1 MKYFF
6 MSPIKAASLLLVYS
20 LSMFTWTLYMLMMQK
35 TTMLEVCFFEF
46 NSVVITLPI
55 LLDWSSMMFSCIV
68 CFISACVMMF
78 TSNYMKTDIFI
89 SRFTW
94 IVMLF
99 VLSMNLLIFIPSMAS
114 LLLGWDGLGLVSFCL
129 VIYYQNY
136 KSLSAGLMTAFMN
149 RIGDVAILLAIG
161 VTFSQGHF
169 NAIFMWNFPMMNFV
183 IMMILLAGM
192 TKSAQLPFCSWLPA
206 AMAAPTPVSALV
218 HSSTL
223 VTAGVFLL
231 IRFYPFLSNYY
242 MFNTTL
248 MVISSMT
255 MVMAGISANFETD
268 LKKIIALSTLSQL
281 GVMMFSVSLGLF
293 SLALFHLF
301 THAMFKALLFMCA
314 GNIIHSHNNNQDIR
328 KMSHLWTQ
336 MPISSTC
343 FNVANLAL
351 CGFPFM
357 AGFYSKDLIIEMMM
371 FNQANTL
378 ICMNMLM
385 ATWLTASYSV
395 RLSMAIFWSKMTQSM
410 VISTSDEDNSVIS
423 SLTFLTSGA
432 ILGGAVLSWLMM
444 APSNT
449 PDIPL
454 HDKIMALL
462 VTITGSLLMYW
473 LFNLKSLMKF
483 TPLFNFFSTM
493 WFMTTLS
500 NNLVST
506 QFMEAGTLSSKALD
520 LGWMETL
527 GGEGLLNTIMNF
539 TIMNQQNQK
548 NLFNLLISLSLM
560 TMVFYATIL
569 LIF

>member
-1 MKYFF
+1 MKYFV
-6 MSPIKAASLLLVYS
+6 SSTVKASYLLLSYS
-20 LSMFTWTLYMLMMQK
+20 TMMFLMTLFMMLMDK
-35 TTMLEVCFFEF
+35 AVLVEICFFEF
-46 NSVVITLPI
+46 NSVTVTLPI
-55 LLDWSSMMFSCIV
+55 LLDWPSMMFSTIV

-78 TSNYMKTDIFI
+78 TTNYMAADIFI

-99 VLSMNLLIFIPSMAS
+99 VLSMNLLIFIPSLAT

-136 KSLSAGLMTAFMN
+136 KSLGAGLMTAFMN

-161 VTFSQGHF
+161 FTFSQGHY
-169 NAIFMWNFPMMNFV
+169 NALFMWNFPSMILV

-231 IRFYPFLSNYY
+231 IRFYPFLSAAP
-242 MFNTTL
+242 MFNLTL
-248 MVISSMT
+248 MIISSMT

-281 GVMMFSVSLGLF
+281 GVMMLSVSLGLF

-301 THAMFKALLFMCA
+301 THAMFKALLFLCA

-328 KMSHLWTQ
+328 KMSHLWYH
-336 MPISSTC
+336 MPFSSTC
-343 FNVANLAL
+343 FNIANLAL

-357 AGFYSKDLIIEMMM
+357 AGFYSKDMIIEMMT
-371 FNQANTL
+371 FNQNNTL
-378 ICMNMLM
+378 ICINMFL

-395 RLSMAIFWSKMTQSM
+395 RLSMSIFWSKMSQAST
-410 VISTSDEDNSVIS
+410 ISTSDEDNNVIAPLSLLTTGAIISGASLSWIMMNPMELPVISIYNKTMALFVTLGGALITYKIFNLELMTKFS
-423 SLTFLTSGA
+423 SLTNFL
-432 ILGGAVLSWLMM
+432 
-444 APSNT
+444 
-449 PDIPL
+449 
-454 HDKIMALL
+454 
-462 VTITGSLLMYW
+462 
-473 LFNLKSLMKF
+473 F
-483 TPLFNFFSTM
+483 TM
-493 WFMTTLS
+493 WFMTVLS
-500 NNLVST
+500 NNFVSKPGMT
-506 QFMEAGTLSSKALD
+506 SGALTFKTLD

-527 GGEGLLNTIMNF
+527 GGEGLLMSIKNLTIL
-539 TIMNQQNQK
+539 NQQNQS
-548 NLFNLLISLSLM
+548 NLFNLLVSLSLM
-560 TMVFYATIL
+560 SATFYSLIL
-569 LIF
+569 MIF